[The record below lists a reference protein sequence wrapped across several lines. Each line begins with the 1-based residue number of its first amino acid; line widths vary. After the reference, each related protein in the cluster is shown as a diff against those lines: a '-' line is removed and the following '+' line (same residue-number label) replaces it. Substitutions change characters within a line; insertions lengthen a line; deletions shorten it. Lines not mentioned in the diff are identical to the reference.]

1 MSSFEKLGAF
11 YLGREVDPN
20 SFEVKAEDLLYDA
33 KDLTTH
39 AVCVGMTGSGKTG
52 LCLSLIEEAAI
63 DGIPVLAIDPKGDL
77 GNLCLTFPDLKA
89 ASFQPWVDPGEAL
102 RKGMDVSSYAKKMAD
117 LWRNGLAKWGQ
128 NGERIQRFR
137 NAVDLTIYTPGSSA
151 GVPLTVLK
159 SFAAPR
165 GNLVEDPEALGE
177 RVQTAVT
184 GLLSLLGRDG
194 DPLTSNEHIL
204 LSQLVSH
211 AWGEGRDLS
220 LGDLIRGIQDPPFEK
235 VGFFDLESF
244 FPQER
249 RRAFAMAINNLLI
262 SPSFAPWMEGEPL
275 NIQNLLWTKEGKP
288 RVSILSIA
296 HLSEEQRMFFV
307 TLFLGELLAWAR
319 TQPGTSSLRA
329 LFYMDEVFGYFPPT
343 ANPPSKRPMLTL
355 LKQARAYGLG
365 CVLSTQNPVDLDY
378 KGLSNTGTWFLGRLQ
393 TERDKM
399 RVLEGLEGAAASA
412 GASFD
417 RASMEALLAGLD
429 SRVFLMNNV
438 HEDRPVLFH
447 TRWALS
453 YLRGPLTREQIK
465 VLMREKKAQG
475 SSRGE
480 GAAATK
486 AAPKMSPSPSASNQP
501 PLLPKE
507 IPQGVLPPQQPV
519 PPGVRVVLQP
529 GLMSQTRLH
538 FVAAREGVDEWKE
551 MTCLAP
557 LVEEVLHDPWEEGEI
572 LEGVRLQPLPVSSG
586 EGVFAPL
593 PSAATKKSRYR
604 SWGVRLKEHLY
615 RTQAIQ
621 IWKCKELRQYSK
633 PGETESE
640 FRSGLS
646 LLLRERRDLALEK
659 LRKRFGARLQR
670 LQDRIRTAEER
681 VSREQSQYKQQKM
694 STMFSVG
701 STLLGALFG
710 RKVASVGNVRRA
722 ASAARG
728 ASRAAREKGDVA
740 RAQARL
746 QELQSQL
753 RDLEDE
759 FEDERARKI
768 ESFDVEALD
777 LTCKQLAP
785 RKSDI
790 DVGPVQL
797 VWLPYADGPQGR
809 RPLFS

>member
-11 YLGREVDPN
+11 YLGREVDPI
-20 SFEVKAEDLLYDA
+20 SFEVKAEDILYDA

-89 ASFQPWVDPGEAL
+89 ASFEPWVDPGEAL
-102 RKGMDVSSYAKKMAD
+102 RKGMDVPSYAKKTAD
-117 LWRNGLAKWGQ
+117 LWKSGLAKWGQ
-128 NGERIQRFR
+128 NGARIQRFR
-137 NAVDLTIYTPGSSA
+137 KAVDLTIFTPGSSA
-151 GVPLTVLK
+151 GIPLTVLK
-159 SFAAPR
+159 SFAAPK
-165 GNLVEDPEALGE
+165 GNLASDPEALGE

-211 AWGEGRDLS
+211 AWKEGRDLS
-220 LGDLIRGIQDPPFEK
+220 LGDLIRGIQEPPFEK

-244 FPQER
+244 FPQKER
-249 RRAFAMAINNLLI
+249 RSFAMAINNLLI

-275 NIQNLLWTKEGKP
+275 DIQNLLWTQEGKP

-399 RVLEGLEGAAASA
+399 RVLEGLEGVAASA
-412 GASFD
+412 GTSFD
-417 RASMEALLAGLD
+417 RASMETLLAGLD

-447 TRWALS
+447 SRWALS

-465 VLMREKKAQG
+465 VLMRDKKKSAKMMR
-475 SSRGE
+475 RGE
-480 GAAATK
+480 RGIARKAATG
-486 AAPKMSPSPSASNQP
+486 PNHCP
-501 PLLPKE
+501 PILPKE
-507 IPQGVLPPQQPV
+507 IHQGILPPQRPV
-519 PPGVRVVLQP
+519 PPGVQVVLQP
-529 GLMSQTRLH
+529 GLMSRAKLH

-551 MTCLAP
+551 LTCLA
-557 LVEEVLHDPWEEGEI
+557 LLFDEGLHNPWEEGES
-572 LEGVRLQPLPVSSG
+572 LPGAPLRPLPVSQE
-586 EGVFAPL
+586 EGSFAPL
-593 PSAATKKSRYR
+593 PPAASKKTSYR
-604 SWGVRLKEHLY
+604 SWGARLKEHLY

-621 IWKCKELRQYSK
+621 IWKCRELRQSSK

-640 FRSGLS
+640 FRSRLS

-659 LRKRFGARLQR
+659 LRKRFGTRLQR

-681 VSREQSQYKQQKM
+681 VSREQAQYKQQKV
-694 STMFSVG
+694 STMLSVG

-728 ASRAAREKGDVA
+728 ASRAAREKGDIA
-740 RAQARL
+740 RAQSRL

-759 FEDERARKI
+759 FEDEREKKFD
-768 ESFDVEALD
+768 SFDVDSLD
-777 LTCKQLAP
+777 IQCKDLAP

-790 DVGPVQL
+790 DAGQIQL
-797 VWLPYADGPQGR
+797 VWLPFADGPTGR
-809 RPLFS
+809 EALYL

>member
-52 LCLSLIEEAAI
+52 LCLSMIEEAAI

-89 ASFQPWVDPGEAL
+89 ASFEPWVDPGEAL
-102 RKGMDVSSYAKKMAD
+102 RKGMDVAGYAKKTAD
-117 LWRNGLAKWGQ
+117 LWKSGLAKWGQ
-128 NGERIQRFR
+128 DGERIQRFR

-151 GVPLTVLK
+151 GIPLTVLK
-159 SFAAPR
+159 SFAAPK
-165 GNLVEDPEALGE
+165 GNLAEDPEALGE

-211 AWGEGRDLS
+211 AWREGRDLS
-220 LGDLIRGIQDPPFEK
+220 LGDLIRGIQEPPFDK

-244 FPQER
+244 FPQKD

-275 NIQNLLWTKEGKP
+275 DIQKLLWTKEGKP

-412 GASFD
+412 GTSFD
-417 RASMEALLAGLD
+417 RSSMEALLAGLD

-447 TRWALS
+447 SRWALS

-465 VLMREKKAQG
+465 ILMRDKKAQG
-475 SSRGE
+475 TSSGGKTRPLAGSSSTE
-480 GAAATK
+480 NK
-486 AAPKMSPSPSASNQP
+486 P
-501 PLLPKE
+501 PILPNGISQGLLPS
-507 IPQGVLPPQQPV
+507 QRPV

-529 GLMSQTRLH
+529 GLMSKVRLH

-551 MTCLAP
+551 TTCLAP
-557 LVEEVLHDPWEEGEI
+557 LFDEGLHDPWEEGEV
-572 LEGVRLQPLPVSSG
+572 LSGAGLRPVPVSEG

-593 PSAATKKSRYR
+593 PTAATKKTSYR
-604 SWGVRLKEHLY
+604 SWGARLKEHLY
-615 RTQAIQ
+615 RSQSIQ
-621 IWKCKELRQYSK
+621 IWKCKELRQNSK

-640 FRSGLS
+640 FRSRLS

-694 STMFSVG
+694 STMLSVG

-728 ASRAAREKGDVA
+728 ASRAAREKGDIA
-740 RAQARL
+740 RAEARL
-746 QELQSQL
+746 RDLQSQL

-759 FEDERARKI
+759 FEDERTRKI
-768 ESFDVEALD
+768 ESFDVDALG
-777 LTCKQLAP
+777 LQCKELAP

-790 DVGPVQL
+790 DVGPIQL
-797 VWLPYADGPQGR
+797 VWMPYADEAQGR